1 MYKITIEKIT
11 SEKKVVEEY
20 QKLREPYDDEK
31 NKDYEDD
38 RQYGYVEVNNMVH
51 IETKVFEQQVEDL
64 DLKKVIE
71 AINN

>member
-51 IETKVFEQQVEDL
+51 IETKVFEQQVEEL